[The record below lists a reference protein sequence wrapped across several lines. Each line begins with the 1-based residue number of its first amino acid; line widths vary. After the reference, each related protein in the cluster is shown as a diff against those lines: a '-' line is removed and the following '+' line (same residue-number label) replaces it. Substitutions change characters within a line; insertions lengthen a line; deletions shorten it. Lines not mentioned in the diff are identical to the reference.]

1 MPGASPAAG
10 DDAPALSGSSW
21 TPVEALPD
29 AAVVSLKHLVEAE
42 LNATLL
48 SVTATPSG
56 SSGGLAPANLVL
68 PLDRVP
74 CAFACK
80 GALDILS
87 KTPALGHPALS
98 LLECVELTDFQAQVY
113 SGRAEAGACQIKV
126 TAVPKRGI
134 KTCSAAPRVQLPF
147 VFIHIFIY
155 RS

>member
-1 MPGASPAAG
+1 MLYPKH
-10 DDAPALSGSSW
+10 APSSW

-29 AAVVSLKHLVEAE
+29 AAVVSLKHLAEAE
-42 LNATLL
+42 LNAALL

-56 SSGGLAPANLVL
+56 SSGGLALANLVL
-68 PLDRVP
+68 PLVRAP

-113 SGRAEAGACQIKV
+113 SGRAEADACQIKV
-126 TAVPKRGI
+126 TAVAKQSI

-147 VFIHIFIY
+147 IFIY
-155 RS
+155 NYIYRS